1 MLALMLRRHA
11 PVMLS
16 VAAVALFI
24 VLGAGA
30 TLLAPRSGDAR
41 AIGDPSAP
49 RPVTAAALAPIGR
62 PPIARPVN
70 LPPEAVGSRGR
81 GGSGASQ
88 NLIEA
93 RMPDERFH
101 SAALDAVRCAVGHE
115 IARDPALDKVAIA
128 IWRADAL
135 GGLDAILGRLYQE
148 DGISVFTTIPALTNQ
163 GGDPSDQ
170 CRFGGMDL
178 REILPRDAW
187 GDVRVAG
194 VAFFSE
200 SDGTPD
206 FPLSSMVVVGRRAA
220 P

>member
-1 MLALMLRRHA
+1 MLVLMLRRHA
-11 PVMLS
+11 PVILS
-16 VAAVALFI
+16 AAAVALFI

-30 TLLAPRSGDAR
+30 ILLAPRSGDAR

-49 RPVTAAALAPIGR
+49 RPVAAAAPAPIGQ
-62 PPIARPVN
+62 PPVARPVN
-70 LPPEAVGSRGR
+70 LPPEAVGSRDRGR
-81 GGSGASQ
+81 SGASQ

-101 SAALDAVRCAVGHE
+101 PAASDAVRCAVGHE

-148 DGISVFTTIPALTNQ
+148 HGIAVFTTIPALTNQ
-163 GGDPSDQ
+163 GGDPSDP
-170 CRFGGMDL
+170 CRFGGVDL
-178 REILPRDAW
+178 RDILPRDAW
-187 GDVRVAG
+187 GDVKVAG

-200 SDGTPD
+200 PDGTPD